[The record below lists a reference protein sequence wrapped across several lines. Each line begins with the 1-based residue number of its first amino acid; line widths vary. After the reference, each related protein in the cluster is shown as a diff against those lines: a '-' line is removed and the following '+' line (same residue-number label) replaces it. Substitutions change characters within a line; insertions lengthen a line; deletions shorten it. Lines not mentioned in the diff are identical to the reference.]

1 MKKNLKRILSLVTVL
16 TMACGMLTGCGEQK
30 TYEVTLEMG
39 ENYVFDA
46 AKIFSV
52 DEKEAAE
59 YEANLSTLNTK
70 KAGTYEV
77 KVVKGSKEYTVIYT
91 VEDTKA
97 PEVKLTQKY
106 VYTNNINL
114 TNFDSFADTKDAS
127 EVKESLVKFERVDDL
142 KALTEEDAKEYA
154 KAIVDTN
161 DTETLLNRL
170 DENIGTDG
178 VYNAIYVAEDA
189 YGHKTAKEVI
199 VIYDTT
205 APSFDGIEDIPET
218 VEVKDID
225 AEWTETYV
233 GKLNVFDNCDGTI
246 NEDMLEVSMELTDV
260 EKHTY
265 TVNASYT
272 DRAGNKASAEYSFS
286 LKEKKAVSQSANSSN
301 ASTGD
306 ATSEAGAVTGGGV
319 ASAPAQ
325 SAQSGYSA
333 TTNFN
338 GFLLPT
344 EGVSQDTYSLFQ
356 TMANAGYY
364 NPIAWNNGCYY
375 MIVPAGEMEA
385 GVEFFLTWLQ
395 GQGLTCTSIGG
406 GYFDMYATAEELIAD
421 GVIPLQ

>member
-1 MKKNLKRILSLVTVL
+1 MKKNLKRILSLVAVL

-319 ASAPAQ
+319 ASAPA
-325 SAQSGYSA
+325 
-333 TTNFN
+333 TNNNGTVTYN
-338 GFLLPT
+338 GFVLPAERAA
-344 EGVSQDTYSLFQ
+344 EGDYAQ
-356 TMANAGYY
+356 TVANAGYY
-364 NPIAWNNGCYY
+364 NPVAWSNGCYY
-375 MIVPAGEMEA
+375 MLVPAGEQEA
-385 GVEFFLTWLQ
+385 GVNFLMSWLN

-406 GYFDMYATAEELIAD
+406 SYFDIYATAEILVVYD
-421 GVIPLQ
+421 PMPM